1 MDVHGFELTQEQLE
15 ERTGDLAAVAGIR
28 HVTLEDGVERG
39 VRALDVRTTAGL
51 ELEVLLDRAL
61 DIGGA
66 RLSGVPFGWR
76 SGNGFRHPGLHEH
89 SDEGGLS
96 WMRALDGLIVT
107 GGLDHA
113 LFGGEFDAGHYVYP
127 PKPTV
132 KHGLHG
138 RLTAIPARLLEA
150 RLGNTHAGKPI
161 FRIRGEVTQATV
173 FGEHLRLTRL
183 IEIDLDGRELRLNDA
198 VENLGYERTPH
209 MLLYHINLG
218 WPIVDQGSELVA
230 PIASRRWQSP
240 EVAEQGLSYRVL
252 PEPQPTV
259 AEQVFEHELI
269 ADQSD
274 HHHVALL
281 RADGEYGVHVS
292 WDARAM
298 PHFFEWQNLRRGQYG
313 VGLEPSTHAVQG
325 EQAARDDGSM
335 IWLEH
340 GDRRV
345 YNTTIRFLH
354 GRNETEAAQQTIRAI
369 GGQPDE

>member
-1 MDVHGFELTQEQLE
+1 MDVHGFELSRAELE

-28 HVTLEDGVERG
+28 AVVLDDGVERG
-39 VRALDVRTTAGL
+39 VRALDMRTAAGL
-51 ELEVLLDRAL
+51 ELEILLDRGM
-61 DIGGA
+61 DIGAA

-89 SDEGGLS
+89 NDEDGLS
-96 WMRALDGLIVT
+96 WLRALDGLIVT

-113 LFGGEFDAGHYVYP
+113 LFGGEFDASHYAYP
-127 PKPTV
+127 PKPTS

-150 RLGNTHAGKPI
+150 RVTTNHDGHSVLRA
-161 FRIRGEVTQATV
+161 RGEVVQATV

-183 IEIDLDGRELRLNDA
+183 IELDLDGRELRLTDT

-209 MLLYHINLG
+209 MFLYHINLG
-218 WPIVDQGSELVA
+218 WPLVDAGSEVVA
-230 PIASRRWQSP
+230 PIAKHLWQSP
-240 EVAEQGLSYRVL
+240 SVAEQGLSYRVL

-269 ADQSD
+269 ADSNG
-274 HHHVALL
+274 HHRVALL
-281 RADGEYGVHVS
+281 RADGELGVELE
-292 WDARAM
+292 WDAQAM

-313 VGLEPSTHAVQG
+313 VGLEPSTHAVAG
-325 EQAARDDGSM
+325 EQAARDDGTM

-340 GDRRV
+340 GDQRV
-345 YNTTIRFLH
+345 YRTAIRFLR
-354 GRNETEAAQQTIRAI
+354 GADETAATRAAIRAI
-369 GGQPDE
+369 GGQPE